1 MIREVDILLMGVD
14 IFVPLI
20 LRDTRD
26 ILLRFVRDA
35 QEESLVLPRE
45 DMFTIYK
52 KIKEIRDLYT
62 RITRKSTPSSNVELM
77 TGKLD
82 SIPPRPF
89 LGAQ

>member
-14 IFVPLI
+14 IFVPLV

-26 ILLRFVRDA
+26 ILLRFVHGA

-62 RITRKSTPSSNVELM
+62 RITRKSAPLLELELM

-89 LGAQ
+89 LGVR

>member
-1 MIREVDILLMGVD
+1 MGVD
-14 IFVPLI
+14 IFVPLV

-35 QEESLVLPRE
+35 QEENLVLPRE

-62 RITRKSTPSSNVELM
+62 RITRKSTPSSKV
-77 TGKLD
+77 
-82 SIPPRPF
+82 S
-89 LGAQ
+89 